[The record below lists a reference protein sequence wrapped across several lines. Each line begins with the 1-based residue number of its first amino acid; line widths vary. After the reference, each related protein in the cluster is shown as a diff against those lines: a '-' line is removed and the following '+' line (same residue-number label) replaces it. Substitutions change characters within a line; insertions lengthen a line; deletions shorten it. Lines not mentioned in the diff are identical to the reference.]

1 MMPSDGLVTIAGS
14 GSTGRKPGRSS
25 RVKQS
30 CRLLNSVFLASDR
43 SRSENS
49 RQQAIEASRTKGFSI
64 LLNQPMKRVSAARG
78 MRLVRRKFRSSCW
91 VKRAIRPLIVINLS
105 AGLASASGM
114 DSSLPILSL
123 SAAAV
128 AGAAAVFPKLQARL
142 ALSRAKH
149 RSLTG
154 HSKMSKMVARML
166 PHYEFD
172 IGDFFRSDGAPN
184 EVAMQRQDGFFR
196 LARLY
201 EQRYANGRQMTA
213 EAAGYISDLQF
224 TENYRVPFQY
234 SRLVRE
240 NLGTGAFMQSSAG
253 VTVTDVD
260 GNTFYDLTG
269 SYGVN
274 IFGNDFY
281 KECIEGSEKRARALG
296 PVLGPYHPVIL
307 ENVQRLCQISG
318 LDEVSFHMS
327 GTEAVMQAVRLAR
340 YHTKRTHL
348 VRFAGAYHGWWG
360 DVQPGV
366 GNPVTAHETY
376 TLAEMSEKTLHVLR
390 TRRDIACVLVN
401 PLQALHPNSN
411 APGDSALVD
420 SSRGGN
426 FDRAAYT
433 EWLKQ
438 LREVCTERG
447 IVLIF
452 DEVFVG
458 FRLAPGGAQEYF
470 GVRADMVTY
479 GKSLAGGLPVGVV
492 CGAKDLMRRFR
503 DDRPVDICFARGTF
517 NSHPYVMT
525 AMDEFLG
532 RLASPNFNSVYKGL
546 DETWD
551 ARAKILN
558 DRLIAQDLPV
568 RVSNLSSIWSVQYTE
583 PSRYNWMLQ
592 YYLRA
597 EGLALSWVGTGRLIF
612 SLNYTDDDFTAVADR
627 FVAATEK
634 MKRDGWWWHDAA
646 LTNKNI
652 KRQILKEM
660 FTRKR
665 R

>member
-1 MMPSDGLVTIAGS
+1 
-14 GSTGRKPGRSS
+14 
-25 RVKQS
+25 
-30 CRLLNSVFLASDR
+30 
-43 SRSENS
+43 
-49 RQQAIEASRTKGFSI
+49 
-64 LLNQPMKRVSAARG
+64 
-78 MRLVRRKFRSSCW
+78 
-91 VKRAIRPLIVINLS
+91 
-105 AGLASASGM
+105 M

-154 HSKMSKMVARML
+154 HSKMSKMVARL
-166 PHYEFD
+166 VPHYDFD
-172 IGDFFRSDGAPN
+172 VGDFFASDGAPSD
-184 EVAMQRQDGFFR
+184 VATQRHDAFFR
-196 LARLY
+196 LAGLY
-201 EQRYANGRQMTA
+201 KQRYARGRQMTA
-213 EAAGYISDLQF
+213 AAAERISDLEF
-224 TENYRVPFQY
+224 TETYRVPFPY

-240 NLGTGAFMQSSAG
+240 HLGTSAFMQSSAG

-260 GNTFYDLTG
+260 GNVSYDLTG

-281 KECIEGSEKRARALG
+281 KECITEAEKRGRALG
-296 PVLGPYHPVIL
+296 PVLGPYHPVIT
-307 ENVQRLCQISG
+307 ENVRRLCELSG

-340 YHTKRTHL
+340 YHTRRTHL

-366 GNPVTAHETY
+366 GNPVSPHETY
-376 TLAEMSEKTLHVLR
+376 TLADMSERTLHVLR
-390 TRRDIACVLVN
+390 TRKDIACVLVN
-401 PLQALHPNSN
+401 PLQALHPNAN

-420 SSRGGN
+420 SSRKGAY
-426 FDRAAYT
+426 DRAAYT
-433 EWLKQ
+433 EWLKK

-447 IVLIF
+447 IVLIL
-452 DEVFVG
+452 DEIFVG
-458 FRLAPGGAQEYF
+458 FRLAAGGAQQYF

-492 CGAKDLMRRFR
+492 CGRRDLMRRFR
-503 DDRPVDICFARGTF
+503 DDRPADVCFARGTF

-525 AMDEFLG
+525 AMDEFLS
-532 RLASPNFNSVYKGL
+532 RLASPNFNAVYHGL
-546 DETWD
+546 DDTWNGR
-551 ARAKILN
+551 ARALN
-558 DRLIAQDLPV
+558 DRLAEAGLPV
-568 RVSNLSSIWSVQYTE
+568 RVSNLSSIWMVQYTE

-597 EGLALSWVGTGRLIF
+597 EGLTLSWVGTGRLIF
-612 SLNYTDDDFTAVADR
+612 SLNFTDADFAEVSDR
-627 FVAATEK
+627 FVAAAEK
-634 MKRDGWWWHDAA
+634 MKNDGWWWHDVE

-652 KRQILKEM
+652 KRRILKEM
-660 FTRKR
+660 LRKKFG
-665 R
+665 